1 MNADKACDP
10 IRSAHML
17 RVAKFLS
24 DIGHP
29 IPTKP
34 TVADRERLALWIRLL
49 VEEAFEMAHAAGVEI
64 STADHGPKDAKELF
78 ANMDFHVNHERF
90 PYLIGI
96 ADGCADVSVINTG
109 MMVLNGIADLPLQEE
124 VDANNQLKVVTGTIC
139 PTTGKL
145 LKAKD
150 HPKPDIAGCLRRQ
163 SS

>member
-1 MNADKACDP
+1 MNSDKACDP

-17 RVAKFLS
+17 RVSKFLA

-29 IPTKP
+29 IPDKP

-49 VEEAFEMAHAAGVEI
+49 VEEAFEMAHFAGVKI
-64 STADHGPKDAKELF
+64 STSYHSPEDAKELF
-78 ANMDFHVNHERF
+78 AGMGFHVDSDKV
-90 PYLIGI
+90 PDLIGI

-109 MMVLNGIADLPLQEE
+109 MMALNGIADLPLQEE
-124 VDANNQLKVVTGTIC
+124 VDANNQLKLGTGRIC